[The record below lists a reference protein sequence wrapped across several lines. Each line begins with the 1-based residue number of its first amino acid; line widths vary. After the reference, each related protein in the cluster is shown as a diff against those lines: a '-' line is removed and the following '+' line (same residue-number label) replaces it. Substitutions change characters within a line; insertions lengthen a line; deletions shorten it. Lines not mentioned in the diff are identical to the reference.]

1 VSGEVSGNPRERAS
15 LDDGPHGLRLE
26 CLGNDRTPNPPMS
39 RGYKENSTS
48 SSSRSTPQARG
59 TIRRRRISMV
69 DRSRSS
75 TAAIKTTR
83 ARREGTT
90 DQGCSNSGS
99 ARRPTKGLAQ
109 SAYRVAQSD
118 GLPVQTRK
126 AAGILVAAIRR
137 ITGQGS
143 GKVTSVGRQGIIVGG
158 HFGGVGCPESSLACC
173 VQCETR
179 GPRHQWPNLE
189 INF

>member
-1 VSGEVSGNPRERAS
+1 LGRRYHGQS
-15 LDDGPHGLRLE
+15 LNRH
-26 CLGNDRTPNPPMS
+26 CLTEFSNAAVDQIPFLAGQR
-39 RGYKENSTS
+39 R
-48 SSSRSTPQARG
+48 ARG
-59 TIRRRRISMV
+59 SIEHGSNQ
-69 DRSRSS
+69 
-75 TAAIKTTR
+75 TAR
-83 ARREGTT
+83 ARGEGTT

-143 GKVTSVGRQGIIVGG
+143 GKVTSVDRQGIIVGG
-158 HFGGVGCPESSLACC
+158 HIGGVGCPESSLACC

-179 GPRHQWPNLE
+179 GPGHQWPNLE